1 VSRECIDYLVS
12 HSLSL
17 RFTPRRRIR
26 VSASRPMIDL
36 ALLIL
41 NDASHTISRRCHV
54 EAYAWEVKVHHAHG
68 RFLAAEDD
76 RVLVD

>member
-12 HSLSL
+12 HSLSGS
-17 RFTPRRRIR
+17 RPGAIR